1 MITMVKYSGSFIL
14 PELTLSL
21 LLLRIVIAQ
30 NWWNFESQI
39 NPFKLPLFTPLPN
52 QRFTHIPEV
61 NRYGPTPNDVVVDI
75 PRAGLGKF
83 IGFSTTINYDHTWS
97 RWPPISGRLVN
108 VFLGIPYAAPPTE
121 GRRFRLPVPAYLNTR
136 FPWFAKRFR
145 SACMQPHIWLSRFI
159 PGFSDISEDCLY
171 LNIYY
176 PNNTRDSSNIRYPV
190 IVHIHGGSYVYGSS
204 HMYPGLAL
212 ASKGVVVVT
221 FNYRLGPFGFLS
233 TGNHASIGNYGLW
246 DQLLAITWVKQNIEW
261 FHGDPDKITLMG
273 ESAGAASVGLHL
285 ISPLTRERY
294 LFSQAI
300 MMSGSDLSQWA
311 FSDPVKIH
319 TRYYAIEL
327 AQRLGC
333 SSVQTNA
340 INESQQYLRN
350 TNLYRS
356 FINKS
361 FKMPFGESYVKQHLT
376 IPYSVQVDTYAL
388 IYCLRYEKT
397 AEQIN
402 NIVLELHSLP
412 GAPSFVWTPVVD
424 GMSGFFPRTPAKER
438 SLGNFAKIPLLAG
451 VVQDEGSLA
460 LEHFLYQLDQQG
472 YVIENFTDNI
482 VRRFIGT
489 LLNDLNV
496 FRHNQTAEE
505 LYTRYTWWSNLDNN
519 TARWK
524 RTVDLVSDM
533 EIKSP
538 LDFIVKYHSTYS
550 PSVYFYEF
558 AYSSPNDKQV
568 TPEIGIYHG
577 IELPFLFGFPFMNKS
592 TWLALF
598 GENNPLPRCVSDN
611 YVYPYDTNIS
621 EYLLDLW
628 TNFVKYGNP
637 TPQHVKNI
645 KWPSFKKPQEAYLH
659 IQLNS
664 SIKYHYKSSDMAFWQ
679 YRFEELAQSVS
690 ASPPIYYYPL
700 IDVRLATLVLGCLLS
715 VALISLII
723 IIILLLKRPHPKQFK
738 SSIRYSTPGSAFHA
752 SFKDSF
758 SNRHVYPMTMSTI
771 VPSEPPPPAPPQ
783 STTTISAL
791 QPLTMRSL
799 QSSPTLLRV
808 NSIGYLK
815 SNKKIKQKPLNL
827 SNSTISCTNYQI
839 PLYPEEKFLN
849 RLSTT
854 QNNNNNNQHPP
865 PPPIPPSNRRKSASS
880 SSNGSLS
887 LISSSSSSSP
897 SSSFASSMQT
907 SKSLHQIQIKQ
918 NNDKNRLTHNRKESK
933 LFDRL
938 LYSEDTIRNDSNVI
952 PLTKLYNNHNSNY
965 NPYVTDV

>member
-1 MITMVKYSGSFIL
+1 MITMVVYFGTCKVSR
-14 PELTLSL
+14 LTICL
-21 LLLRIVIAQ
+21 LLIELASTQ
-30 NWWNFESQI
+30 NWWNFESYI
-39 NPFKLPLFTPLPN
+39 NPFKLPVFTPLPN

-61 NRYGPTPNDVVVDI
+61 SQYVPMPNDVVVDI
-75 PRAGLGKF
+75 PRAGMGKF
-83 IGFSTTINYDHTWS
+83 IGFSTTINYGHTWS
-97 RWPPISGRLVN
+97 RWQPTSGRLIN
-108 VFLGIPYAAPPTE
+108 AFLGIPYAAPPTD
-121 GRRFRLPVPAYLNTR
+121 GRRFRFPVPAYLDTR

-145 SACMQPHIWLSRFI
+145 SACMQPYIWLSRFI
-159 PGFSDISEDCLY
+159 PGFTDISEDCLY

-176 PNNTRDSSNIRYPV
+176 PNNTLDASNTRYPV

-212 ASKGVVVVT
+212 ASKGLVVVT
-221 FNYRLGPFGFLS
+221 FNYRLGPFGFLA
-233 TGNHASIGNYGLW
+233 TGDHASIGNYGLW

-261 FHGDPDKITLMG
+261 FQGDPEKITLMG

-294 LFSQAI
+294 LFNQAI

-311 FSDPVKIH
+311 FSDPAKVR

-327 AQRLGC
+327 AQRLNC
-333 SSVQTNA
+333 SSVQINA
-340 INESQQYLRN
+340 INESQQYIRN
-350 TNLYRS
+350 ANLHRSYTNKTL
-356 FINKS
+356 KL
-361 FKMPFGESYVKQHLT
+361 PFGESYVKQPLT
-376 IPYSVQVDTYAL
+376 IPYSVQVDAYAL

-402 NIVLELHSLP
+402 DAVLELHSLP

-424 GMSGFFPRTPAKER
+424 GISGFFPRTPAKER

-460 LEHFLYQLDQQG
+460 LEHFLYQLDQYG
-472 YVIENFTDNI
+472 YTIENFTDTI

-505 LYTRYTWWSNLDNN
+505 LYTRYTWWSNLENN

-533 EIKSP
+533 EIISP
-538 LDFIVKYHSTYS
+538 LDSIVKYHSVYS

-558 AYSSPNDKQV
+558 SYSSPNDKQA

-592 TWLALF
+592 IWLTLF

-628 TNFVKYGNP
+628 ANFVKYGNP
-637 TPQHVKNI
+637 TPQNVKNI
-645 KWPSFKKPQEAYLH
+645 KWPNFKQPEEAYLH
-659 IQLNS
+659 IELNS
-664 SIKYHYKSSDMAFWQ
+664 SIKYHYRSSDMAFWR
-679 YRFEELAQSVS
+679 YRFEELAEPVP

-700 IDVRLATLVLGCLLS
+700 INVRLTTLVLGCLLS

-723 IIILLLKRPHPKQFK
+723 IIVLLMKRPQPKQFK
-738 SSIRYSTPGSAFHA
+738 SSIRHSTPGSEFH
-752 SFKDSF
+752 SLLKDSF
-758 SNRHVYPMTMSTI
+758 SNRNVYSTKMSTI
-771 VPSEPPPPAPPQ
+771 PWTQPP
-783 STTTISAL
+783 TTTTTSIL
-791 QPLTMRSL
+791 QPLTIR
-799 QSSPTLLRV
+799 PTLKPPPKLPRI
-808 NSIGYLK
+808 SSFAYLK
-815 SNKKIKQKPLNL
+815 SNDQIRQKQLSL
-827 SNSTISCTNYQI
+827 SNSTTSCTSYHI
-839 PLYPEEKFLN
+839 SLYSEEKFPN
-849 RLSTT
+849 RLSTK
-854 QNNNNNNQHPP
+854 QNNTNKHPLPP
-865 PPPIPPSNRRKSASS
+865 PVPSNRVKSASG
-880 SSNGSLS
+880 SSNASLS
-887 LISSSSSSSP
+887 LISSSSSSP
-897 SSSFASSMQT
+897 TLGSSMRT
-907 SKSLHQIQIKQ
+907 SKLHSQRQIKHKH
-918 NNDKNRLTHNRKESK
+918 DKNRLLHGDDHDVVMNRKESK
-933 LFDRL
+933 SSDRL
-938 LYSEDTIRNDSNVI
+938 LYTRH
-952 PLTKLYNNHNSNY
+952 TMKNNSIALPTTDIHNNNYDY